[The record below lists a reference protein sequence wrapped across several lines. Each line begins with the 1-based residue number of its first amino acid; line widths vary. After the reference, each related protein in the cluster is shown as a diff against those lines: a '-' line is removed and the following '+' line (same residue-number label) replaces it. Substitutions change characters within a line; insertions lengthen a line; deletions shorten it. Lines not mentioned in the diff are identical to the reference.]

1 MCGAPEPPVEEV
13 QETASSITQL
23 CTTLTE
29 RPTAAE
35 LTSLVF
41 IKQSLLTSKQTLI
54 SQISI
59 FSHQLAA
66 ITGAVVTAAS
76 LGVSAMSPTG
86 DIGVATEIDISGG
99 FAVGTEAF
107 ITYKIEVMCG
117 TLNTIL
123 NVLPKLSAVPTL
135 PTGTIDASIGA
146 NFAVLVSSFSA
157 ALSSGA
163 ITIDKLDI
171 AQATLQTNI
180 TILPS
185 AVILTLIQSAKPPIE
200 SLQ

>member
-1 MCGAPEPPVEEV
+1 
-13 QETASSITQL
+13 
-23 CTTLTE
+23 
-29 RPTAAE
+29 
-35 LTSLVF
+35 
-41 IKQSLLTSKQTLI
+41 
-54 SQISI
+54 
-59 FSHQLAA
+59 
-66 ITGAVVTAAS
+66 
-76 LGVSAMSPTG
+76 
-86 DIGVATEIDISGG
+86 
-99 FAVGTEAF
+99 
-107 ITYKIEVMCG
+107 MCG